1 MQLNNPKLIFVCCVF
16 FFFFGGVVFSPTI
29 DHHSF
34 FSPPFM
40 KKKRKKKEN
49 KKKTYLQLLC
59 QFGHCFL
66 QPHKVHPDVIFLLI
80 ITHCRR
86 RFLRTN
92 HSNRES
98 IIEPRGFQIWSHF
111 VLFFN
116 FFFFHSF
123 SFLQNFQKSIIL
135 FCVLSKETNREDG
148 ERREI
153 NK

>member
-29 DHHSF
+29 DHHSYF
-34 FSPPFM
+34 FTPLHE
-40 KKKRKKKEN
+40 KKKKKERKQ

-123 SFLQNFQKSIIL
+123 SFLQNFQKRIL
-135 FCVLSKETNREDG
+135 FYFVF
-148 ERREI
+148 
-153 NK
+153 